1 MKKIS
6 FSNIL
11 VLIMITLMFAGCAN
25 KQADTNAGTGT
36 EEKPIVAV
44 SIVPEETFV
53 KAVCGDMA
61 DVVVLIPPGSSP
73 ENYEPTPKEM
83 EQFSNA
89 KVYFTMGVPTEE
101 ANILPKAG
109 EMNDLRIISLQ
120 DDVSKLYP
128 DLELAPGERDPHI
141 WLSPKRAMVMVQSI
155 AREMGEID
163 PENKNEYDENAQEY
177 IKQLEDLDKEIQKA
191 LEGVENRKLIV
202 FHPAFGYLADD
213 YGLEMYALEEE
224 GKEATPQKL
233 QEMIDLAKKENIKA
247 IFYQAE
253 ISSAQAESF
262 AEEIGGK
269 TVQLEP
275 LASDYIENLKNMAKL
290 ISEVMQ

>member
-1 MKKIS
+1 
-6 FSNIL
+6 
-11 VLIMITLMFAGCAN
+11 
-25 KQADTNAGTGT
+25 
-36 EEKPIVAV
+36 
-44 SIVPEETFV
+44 
-53 KAVCGDMA
+53 
-61 DVVVLIPPGSSP
+61 
-73 ENYEPTPKEM
+73 
-83 EQFSNA
+83 
-89 KVYFTMGVPTEE
+89 
-101 ANILPKAG
+101 
-109 EMNDLRIISLQ
+109 
-120 DDVSKLYP
+120 
-128 DLELAPGERDPHI
+128 
-141 WLSPKRAMVMVQSI
+141 MVQTI

-163 PENKNEYDENAQEY
+163 PENKEQYDENAQEY
-177 IKQLEDLDKEIQKA
+177 IMQLEDLDKEIQNA
-191 LEGVENRKLIV
+191 LEGVQNRKLIV

-233 QEMIDLAKKENIKA
+233 QEMIDLAKEENIKA

-275 LASDYIENLKNMAKL
+275 LASNYIENLKNMAEL

>member
-1 MKKIS
+1 MKKTS
-6 FSNIL
+6 FVNIL
-11 VLIMITLMFAGCAN
+11 VWTVITLMFAGCTN
-25 KQADTNAGTGT
+25 KQANINAGT
-36 EEKPIVAV
+36 EIKEKPIVAV

-53 KAVCGDMA
+53 KAVCGGMA

-83 EQFSNA
+83 EQFSKA
-89 KVYFTMGVPTEE
+89 KVYFTIGVPTEE
-101 ANILPKAG
+101 ANILPKAE
-109 EMNDLRIISLQ
+109 EMKELSIINLQ
-120 DDVSKLYP
+120 DDVSKEYP

-141 WLSPKRAMVMVQSI
+141 WLSPKRVKVMVESI

-163 PENKNEYDENAQEY
+163 PENKGQYDENAQEY
-177 IKQLEDLDKEIQKA
+177 IKQLEDLDKEIQNA

-253 ISSAQAESF
+253 ISNGQAEAF

-275 LASDYIENLKNMAKL
+275 LASNYIENLKNMTEL
-290 ISEVMQ
+290 ISEVME